1 MLLPKYYLHLN
12 LPKGPGQVLDK
23 VERMAFTELEEQLQ
37 ASIKITTLLNEPVQV
52 TIVLESYG
60 FIRLIYIM
68 YMHIVTGIVK
78 R

>member
-52 TIVLESYG
+52 TIVLES
-60 FIRLIYIM
+60 
-68 YMHIVTGIVK
+68 
-78 R
+78 